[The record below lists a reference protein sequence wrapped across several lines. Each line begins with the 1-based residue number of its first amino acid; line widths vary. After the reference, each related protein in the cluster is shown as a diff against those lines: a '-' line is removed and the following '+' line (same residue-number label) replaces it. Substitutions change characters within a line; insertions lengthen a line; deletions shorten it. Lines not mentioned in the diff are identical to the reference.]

1 MVGLGTSKV
10 VVVVVLAVVVGI
22 EVVMCGIV
30 LGKEES
36 SSRLPV
42 VKSRVALDLQ
52 LNEANLLSHI

>member
-36 SSRLPV
+36 YMYSSRLPV
-42 VKSRVALDLQ
+42 VKSRVALCKLCTC
-52 LNEANLLSHI
+52 S